1 MMTLRIT
8 LLNCIGHFTPNYDF
22 FEALC
27 TEDQNTIFCRGGG
40 GGGEIQVLS
49 KNLRQSA
56 QVSVDKV
63 RASSDFWQSTLG
75 SLVLVGIEIHKVLL
89 IRQVL

>member
-1 MMTLRIT
+1 MTFLKLGVLKIK
-8 LLNCIGHFTPNYDF
+8 IQYFV
-22 FEALC
+22 
-27 TEDQNTIFCRGGG
+27 GGW
-40 GGGEIQVLS
+40 EIQVLT